1 MRSADG
7 TNLICQAPSLRA
19 PSCEPYFRKVAS
31 TGFDAS
37 CAPTRPGPR
46 SLWNHSG
53 IKTGF
58 AQFCHSSARDC
69 ETAVRARQLDEAVF
83 ASTYRSHQRT
93 ARNAAQNSQ
102 QPQDRQQASSTPS
115 ARATAQA
122 AAALAARHRRVKDNE
137 KCPSRSPASAPPSS
151 RRT

>member
-37 CAPTRPGPR
+37 CAPTRPGLR
-46 SLWNHSG
+46 SLWNQNR
-53 IKTGF
+53 F
-58 AQFCHSSARDC
+58 LPQFCRSSARDC